1 MKLKNK
7 SMIMKSKHFNRI
19 PDLAKEVPQHVK
31 DATENYTGNPDH
43 PHPSGTW

>member
-1 MKLKNK
+1 
-7 SMIMKSKHFNRI
+7 MIMKSKHFNRI